1 MRAEEQVLRAVEP
14 AHGVLAEYVEPA
26 LRKNAEQTAT
36 GLIAVPNADELWKRV
51 LARKG
56 GHYALVARMPVDPS
70 VN

>member
-36 GLIAVPNADELWKRV
+36 GLIAVPNADELWKRSGRWTRRPDLIV
-51 LARKG
+51 
-56 GHYALVARMPVDPS
+56 
-70 VN
+70 